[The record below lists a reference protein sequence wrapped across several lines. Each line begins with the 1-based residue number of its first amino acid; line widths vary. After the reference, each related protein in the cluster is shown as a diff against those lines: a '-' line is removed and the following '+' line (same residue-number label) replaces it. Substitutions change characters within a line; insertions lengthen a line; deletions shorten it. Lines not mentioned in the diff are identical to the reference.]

1 MKKSI
6 GIFKRDLLRLLKNPI
21 ALAIAIGVAIVP
33 CLYAWLNIAA
43 NWNPYEN
50 TSTIPVAV
58 VSKDKPVE
66 MAEMGKICVGDM
78 MIEKLAENDKIGW
91 TFPNSEEEALD
102 NVRSGTYYAAIV
114 IPEDFTNKLTGVL
127 DGKTDKAHLKYYVNE
142 KVNAIAPKVTDTG
155 ASTVET
161 TIDSQFIAVAGQVIA
176 TKLGTVLDRLPGG
189 LDKAADNIAAALGE
203 ARTALGN
210 VDGQL
215 DGLSKSLA
223 DAQASL
229 TDASSKLGAMRGKGT
244 EAGNAIDNA
253 LDSFDQTRTNANNL
267 MLDIAAALSD
277 GSSTVSSLSSQAN
290 YDISA
295 LAGDISYAQSQVN
308 AAITQLENDLT
319 DNEALTAKVTETL
332 TVVKDLDPHGDSGA
346 ASTKTILEQQLT
358 SELDVLVNISNSQA
372 SKLDELKAIASRL
385 QAAADEV
392 RSLSQSVDAKVQAA
406 TGTLQSAQAEAI
418 GTDLNEVNVALDS
431 FVGVA
436 TQLETAMRLVDPV
449 VAQTVDVSTQLS
461 NTLGQTNDAIASTR
475 TSLGDLTS
483 VVDSLTKELEVIR
496 ASEAWSLLRNMLSTN
511 PEGVKDF
518 LTAPVTVSENRLYPV
533 KNYGTGVAPF
543 FTSVAMWVGGIA
555 LVAVFKLEVDEE
567 KVGRVRP
574 WQAYFG
580 RWFLFVLLGTLC
592 AIICCAGD
600 LLLGIQCDYPPAFFL
615 AAIVASFAFVNVIF
629 ALSVAFK
636 HLGKALAFTLI
647 ILQVPGSSGMY
658 PIEMMPQ
665 FFKSIYPW
673 LPFTYSNNAMREA
686 IAGFYDGNYVYN
698 LLMLLA
704 FVIPSILVGVTARS
718 HLVNINAL
726 FDRRLRETDHL
737 MVTEPVAIEDDR
749 FRLATVVKAMRDPQE
764 YREIFDE
771 RSAAFEAAYPKLV
784 ARGVIALLAIPLALF
799 ALSLVFD
806 AKLPLIA
813 GLAVA
818 LIVIYVYII
827 VVEYFHDRIVR
838 KRALTELSHQ
848 ELEVVLENTLR
859 DELMP
864 YASIDAIVERRRKRQ
879 GQGKGVIGK
888 VHKRVEE
895 RIAEKVEQRVHAN
908 DGNSN
913 VPAESVPEDETGNV
927 STDVQAEETQVEG
940 NQVDDVPTG
949 NTQADD
955 APTDDDSTGE
965 IRIQD
970 AQTEDTQTEADASE
984 GGDER

>member
-1 MKKSI
+1 
-6 GIFKRDLLRLLKNPI
+6 
-21 ALAIAIGVAIVP
+21 
-33 CLYAWLNIAA
+33 
-43 NWNPYEN
+43 
-50 TSTIPVAV
+50 
-58 VSKDKPVE
+58 
-66 MAEMGKICVGDM
+66 
-78 MIEKLAENDKIGW
+78 
-91 TFPNSEEEALD
+91 
-102 NVRSGTYYAAIV
+102 
-114 IPEDFTNKLTGVL
+114 
-127 DGKTDKAHLKYYVNE
+127 
-142 KVNAIAPKVTDTG
+142 
-155 ASTVET
+155 
-161 TIDSQFIAVAGQVIA
+161 
-176 TKLGTVLDRLPGG
+176 
-189 LDKAADNIAAALGE
+189 
-203 ARTALGN
+203 
-210 VDGQL
+210 
-215 DGLSKSLA
+215 
-223 DAQASL
+223 
-229 TDASSKLGAMRGKGT
+229 
-244 EAGNAIDNA
+244 
-253 LDSFDQTRTNANNL
+253 
-267 MLDIAAALSD
+267 
-277 GSSTVSSLSSQAN
+277 
-290 YDISA
+290 
-295 LAGDISYAQSQVN
+295 
-308 AAITQLENDLT
+308 
-319 DNEALTAKVTETL
+319 
-332 TVVKDLDPHGDSGA
+332 
-346 ASTKTILEQQLT
+346 
-358 SELDVLVNISNSQA
+358 
-372 SKLDELKAIASRL
+372 
-385 QAAADEV
+385 
-392 RSLSQSVDAKVQAA
+392 
-406 TGTLQSAQAEAI
+406 
-418 GTDLNEVNVALDS
+418 
-431 FVGVA
+431 
-436 TQLETAMRLVDPV
+436 
-449 VAQTVDVSTQLS
+449 
-461 NTLGQTNDAIASTR
+461 
-475 TSLGDLTS
+475 
-483 VVDSLTKELEVIR
+483 
-496 ASEAWSLLRNMLSTN
+496 
-511 PEGVKDF
+511 
-518 LTAPVTVSENRLYPV
+518 
-533 KNYGTGVAPF
+533 
-543 FTSVAMWVGGIA
+543 
-555 LVAVFKLEVDEE
+555 
-567 KVGRVRP
+567 
-574 WQAYFG
+574 
-580 RWFLFVLLGTLC
+580 
-592 AIICCAGD
+592 
-600 LLLGIQCDYPPAFFL
+600 
-615 AAIVASFAFVNVIF
+615 
-629 ALSVAFK
+629 
-636 HLGKALAFTLI
+636 
-647 ILQVPGSSGMY
+647 
-658 PIEMMPQ
+658 
-665 FFKSIYPW
+665 
-673 LPFTYSNNAMREA
+673 
-686 IAGFYDGNYVYN
+686 
-698 LLMLLA
+698 MLLA